1 MKTETLTMLLRDMQQ
16 NKFLRKLILVVLRS
30 HMVSNA
36 GNTSAQYFEMDKMNY
51 VDNIEHQNDA
61 YM

>member
-1 MKTETLTMLLRDMQQ
+1 MKTETLTMLLRDIPQ

-36 GNTSAQYFEMDKMNY
+36 GNTSAQDFEMDKMKY
-51 VDNIEHQNDA
+51 VDNIGHQNDA